1 MKRTLISGLGALTL
15 VLGLSSPASASAF
28 LSLSNGAETV
38 SCDNSAAFTAT
49 NCGTGF
55 TTVANSNTI
64 LFSSLALGDGLVGG
78 YAITSVTLT
87 SNSPGTPTVAFALDT
102 KTAVSNVSAGATDL
116 AIQFAENN
124 FTMPAGSPLSLSA
137 SQSGTFTVGVI
148 GDQQG
153 FTGFGNAA
161 NTLAIAGT
169 AVATPDCVNTAGT
182 APPERACSTVGVPT
196 LFNRVGNFALA
207 GSELISLAQGSTAS
221 FTGTI
226 AAQGV
231 VPEPASLLL
240 LGTGFLAV
248 GARARRRR
256 NKQII

>member
-1 MKRTLISGLGALTL
+1 MKRTLIVGLGTVMVA
-15 VLGLSSPASASAF
+15 LGLSSSASASAF

-38 SCDNSAAFTAT
+38 SCDNSQAFSGT

-55 TTVANSNTI
+55 TTVANSNII
-64 LFSSLALGDGLVGG
+64 LFSSIPLSDGLVGG
-78 YAITSVTLT
+78 YSITSVTLD
-87 SNSPGTPTVAFALDT
+87 SNSPGTPAVAFALDT

-116 AIQFAENN
+116 TVNFAENN
-124 FTMPAGSPLSLSA
+124 FTSPAGSPLTLSA
-137 SQSGTFTVGVI
+137 SQSGTFTVGVTT
-148 GDQQG
+148 DQQA
-153 FTGFGNAA
+153 FTGYGNAA

-169 AVATPDCVNTAGT
+169 AVTTPVCDNPGT
-182 APPERACSTVGVPT
+182 APPETACSTAGVPT
-196 LFNRVGNFALA
+196 LFNRVGAFALA
-207 GSELISLAQGSTAS
+207 GSETISLAQGSTAS
-221 FTGTI
+221 FTGTV